1 MSESGN
7 MYPHWL
13 GLLKWSLSQ
22 TDSDG
27 RPSDFSAMTK
37 ENRDFLDA
45 VMKDI
50 VKDEP
55 GDLQKILIEFQEL
68 FERGVV
74 ADDSSRISDL
84 LQDAQLIVDQID
96 MANVFLKFGGA
107 AVLKNI
113 LCSEVL
119 SESCKCS
126 AAIICGEVS
135 QNNPV
140 AQVEMLKYGLL
151 DQLAVVC
158 ALPSTSDK
166 LCNKSLYG
174 ISCIVRGHKDGEDR
188 FFESLSGPSLLTRI
202 LRRQDELT
210 SKRVMFLSSALLMSN
225 FASPSRSSSICSVV
239 VPATF
244 VYLDSPDIDTRE
256 TCHRLLLTVMS
267 SAVGMTMLS
276 PLLPNLKAS
285 LEAKITSLVGEED
298 VHERDIV
305 EEILLKISRKD
316 EVMTGVVSAGKNPSS
331 APTGGSPV
339 ALLH

>member
-22 TDSDG
+22 TDSAGGD
-27 RPSDFSAMTK
+27 SDFSAMTK
-37 ENRDFLDA
+37 ENRDFLEA
-45 VMKDI
+45 VMKDL

-55 GDLQKILIEFQEL
+55 GDLQKILTEFQEI

-74 ADDSSRISDL
+74 ADDNDRISDL

-96 MANVFLKFGGA
+96 MANVFIKFGGA
-107 AVLKNI
+107 AVVKNI
-113 LCSEVL
+113 LCSDAL
-119 SESCKCS
+119 SDGCKCLAS
-126 AAIICGEVS
+126 VICGEVA

-174 ISCIVRGHKDGEDR
+174 MSCIVRGYREGEVR
-188 FFESLSGPSLLTRI
+188 FFDSLSGPSLLTRI
-202 LRRQDELT
+202 LQRQDDLC
-210 SKRVMFLSSALLMSN
+210 SKRVMFLCNALLMSD
-225 FASPSRSSSICSVV
+225 FASPSRTSALASAV

-244 VYLDSPDIDTRE
+244 VHLDTPDIDTRE
-256 TCHRLLLTVMS
+256 TCHRLLLAIMS
-267 SAVGMTMLS
+267 SAAGMTVLS
-276 PLLPNLKAS
+276 PHLSDLKAS
-285 LEAKITSLVGEED
+285 LEAK
-298 VHERDIV
+298 
-305 EEILLKISRKD
+305 
-316 EVMTGVVSAGKNPSS
+316 
-331 APTGGSPV
+331 
-339 ALLH
+339 